1 MTAAGRLDDAT
12 IERCIESPTEF
23 SKVIL
28 GIDLFPFQR
37 EVAEAPNKYRVL
49 LGGRQIGKSTLLSAI
64 GLHRAWREPGHQVL
78 IASTI
83 DDAAKRLIDT
93 AEAIAA
99 AAPMLR
105 ASVDTDQ
112 AHLMKLS
119 NGSVLRAI
127 PSSIRQAIGWTV
139 DTLIADEAGY
149 LEAAFWNHLEPVIAA
164 RPDARVI
171 IAGTPWGAPGH
182 WFRTLYQRGIDH
194 PDEWARSWKLPAA
207 VSPLISKRW
216 LDEKQ
221 KTMDPDEF
229 TRTYLAEFTDVSGA
243 YFTEDEIMSA
253 VADYDLMTPQRAQ
266 EFASLGEDWYYGGK
280 RMFPAYGGVVGLDWG
295 YARDANAAVVLA
307 RLDDQGANDQSVF
320 WIPWL
325 ESHHR
330 LPYHAMVG
338 KCLDIAR
345 GWQVYAF
352 ASELNGPGPM
362 PTQELRRDVIRNG
375 LGSPVV
381 GVWTDQR
388 AKMAGMG
395 AVKGGLQRGTLILP
409 RHPQLLSELRGLVY
423 EQTESGGLK
432 IGPAAGQA
440 SPDVAMALMQA
451 TRCMTPGPNPEYHVF
466 GTSDLRDATRL
477 ACGTWFPARPRGTL
491 GMTGFQVPQ
500 GAEKPDAGW

>member
-1 MTAAGRLDDAT
+1 MSTATRLDDAT
-12 IERCIESPTEF
+12 VKRCIQSPTEF
-23 SKVIL
+23 AKVVL

-37 EVAEAPNKYRVL
+37 EIAEAPSKYRVL
-49 LGGRQIGKSTLLSAI
+49 LGGRQIGKSTLLSVIA
-64 GLHRAWREPGHQVL
+64 LHRAWSEPGHQVL

-105 ASVDTDQ
+105 ASVTDDQ

-127 PSSIRQAIGWTV
+127 PSSIRQAVGWTV
-139 DTLIADEAGY
+139 DTLLADESGY
-149 LEAAFWNHLEPVIAA
+149 LDEAFWTHLEPVIAA
-164 RPDARVI
+164 RPAARVI
-171 IAGTPWGAPGH
+171 VAGTPWGGPGH

-194 PDEWARSWKLPAA
+194 PDDWARSWKLPAT
-207 VSPLISKRW
+207 VSPLISKQW
-216 LDEKQ
+216 LEEKQ
-221 KTMDPDEF
+221 KTMDPGLF
-229 TRTYLAEFTDVSGA
+229 ARTYLAEFTDVSGA
-243 YFTEDEIMSA
+243 YFTEDEIMCA

-266 EFASLGEDWYYGGK
+266 EFASLGEDWYGEK
-280 RMFPAYGGVVGLDWG
+280 RKFPAFGAVAGLDWG
-295 YARDANAAVVLA
+295 YAKDASAAVVLA
-307 RLDDQGANDQSVF
+307 RLDDQGANEQTTF
-320 WIPWL
+320 WLPWL

-330 LPYHAMVG
+330 LPYHAMVD

-345 GWQVYAF
+345 GWQIHAW

-362 PTQELRRDVIRNG
+362 PTQELRRSVLRAH
-375 LGSPVV
+375 LGGQVV

-388 AKMAGMG
+388 SKMAGMG
-395 AVKGGLQRGTLILP
+395 AVKGALQRGTLILP

-440 SPDVAMALMQA
+440 SPDIAMALMQSA
-451 TRCMTPGPNPEYHVF
+451 RCMVPGPNPDYHVF
-466 GTSDLRDATRL
+466 GSADLRDATRL
-477 ACGTWFPARPRGTL
+477 ACGTLFPARPRGTL
-491 GMTGFQVPQ
+491 ATTGFQVPQ

>member
-1 MTAAGRLDDAT
+1 VSTATRLDDAA
-12 IERCIESPTEF
+12 IRRCIESPAEF
-23 SKVIL
+23 AKVVL
-28 GIDLFPFQR
+28 GINLFPFQR
-37 EVAEAPNKYRVL
+37 EIAEAPSKYRVL
-49 LGGRQIGKSTLLSAI
+49 LGGRQIGKSTLLSVIA
-64 GLHRAWREPGHQVL
+64 LHRAWSEPGHQVL

-105 ASVDTDQ
+105 ASVTDDQ

-127 PSSIRQAIGWTV
+127 PSSIRQAVGWTV
-139 DTLIADEAGY
+139 DTLLADESGY
-149 LEAAFWNHLEPVIAA
+149 LDADFWEHLEPVIAA
-164 RPDARVI
+164 RANARVI
-171 IAGTPWGAPGH
+171 VAGTPFGGPRH
-182 WFRTLYQRGIDH
+182 WFRTLYRRGMDQ
-194 PDEWARSWKLPAA
+194 PDEWVRSWKLPAS
-207 VSPLISKRW
+207 VSPLISKKW
-216 LDEKQ
+216 LEEKR
-221 KTMDPDEF
+221 KTMDPDIF
-229 TRTYLAEFTDVSGA
+229 ARTYEAEFTDVSGA

-253 VADYDLMTPQRAQ
+253 VADYDLTTPLQAKGL
-266 EFASLGEDWYYGGK
+266 ATWDDDWYGDK
-280 RMFPAYGGVVGLDWG
+280 RKYPASGGVVGLDWG
-295 YARDANAAVVLA
+295 YARDASAAVLLS
-307 RLDDQGANDQSVF
+307 RLDDGGANDQAVF
-320 WIPWL
+320 WLPWL

-330 LPYHAMVG
+330 LPYHAMVD

-345 GWQVYAF
+345 GWQVHVF

-362 PTQELRRDVIRNG
+362 PTQELRRSVGREG
-375 LGSPVV
+375 LGSHVI

-388 AKMAGMG
+388 SKMAGMG

-409 RHPQLLSELRGLVY
+409 RHQQLLSELRGLVY

-451 TRCMTPGPNPEYHVF
+451 VRAMVPGPNPGYRAF
-466 GTSDLRDATRL
+466 GVADLVNATQL

-491 GMTGFQVPQ
+491 SMAGFQAPQ
-500 GAEKPDAGW
+500 GAERPDAGW